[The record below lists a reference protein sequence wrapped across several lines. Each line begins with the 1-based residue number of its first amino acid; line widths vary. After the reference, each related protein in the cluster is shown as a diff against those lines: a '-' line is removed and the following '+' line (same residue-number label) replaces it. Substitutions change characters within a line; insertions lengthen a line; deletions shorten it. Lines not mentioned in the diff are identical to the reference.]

1 MMDHR
6 DPHTCFPSCVSTPS
20 PRGPL
25 SLLPT
30 YMVPQPPVPAP
41 ISSLGCPL
49 FRRKSKEVIMEK
61 QNFVGLVCSYS
72 LVSFYFQLNT
82 GTLYAATTE
91 ATAVSWALCSA
102 RIPSPDGCSFLFSL
116 FICPC
121 CSCIWFFLCFSQ
133 GYTLLILL
141 FKWNLVLSLF
151 LSLTLLCIGV
161 QPIHKQCCDSFR
173 WPAKGL
179 GHTYTCIH
187 PLPNSPPIQA
197 AT

>member
-82 GTLYAATTE
+82 GHCMQLRLRPLQCPGLCALPGFHLPM
-91 ATAVSWALCSA
+91 AVHSSSPCLSAPVALASGFFFVFPKV
-102 RIPSPDGCSFLFSL
+102 IHCSFSYSNGTLFYPS
-116 FICPC
+116 
-121 CSCIWFFLCFSQ
+121 FFL
-133 GYTLLILL
+133 
-141 FKWNLVLSLF
+141 
-151 LSLTLLCIGV
+151 
-161 QPIHKQCCDSFR
+161 
-173 WPAKGL
+173 
-179 GHTYTCIH
+179 
-187 PLPNSPPIQA
+187 
-197 AT
+197 